1 VEPSSSPLDPPRLC
15 AASPPLPEPNKTKST
30 PIKQSDSAAGRRCT
44 RPSMQQGDN
53 ATGASVQQGIEGSH
67 RVTPLFGHHVVSLT
81 CRHLAVELEKGMR
94 PGLRTTAP
102 ARCPVAPA
110 KEQRWEGKL
119 PCTTRPPSCARAEE
133 EGDEAKPQ
141 LAPHQPCAPPP
152 LRGAPPAPTC
162 IQIET

>member
-67 RVTPLFGHHVVSLT
+67 RVTPLFGHHVASLT
-81 CRHLAVELEKGMR
+81 CRHLAVGA
-94 PGLRTTAP
+94 G
-102 ARCPVAPA
+102 
-110 KEQRWEGKL
+110 
-119 PCTTRPPSCARAEE
+119 
-133 EGDEAKPQ
+133 EGDEVGPA
-141 LAPHQPCAPPP
+141 HHCPCTLPGGPCKRTKMGREVT
-152 LRGAPPAPTC
+152 LRHPATILC
-162 IQIET
+162 KS